1 MTAAKRLEPI
11 SVADYLAGE
20 LVSPVKQEYLGG
32 VVYAMA
38 GGKVAHH
45 VIATNITAAIGYR
58 LRGKRCQAF
67 NSDMKVRVPPPP
79 RERFYYPD
87 ASIVCHSNPPEDSY
101 QDEPVVIFEVLS
113 KKTERIDKGEK
124 LDGYLSIPSLS
135 IYALVEQESA
145 LVTVYR
151 RQGNEFVKQ
160 IHEGLSAVIPLP
172 EVDIELPLTEVY
184 ERVEFRPEPEEE
196 R

>member
-1 MTAAKRLEPI
+1 MNRCSKLLSATW
-11 SVADYLAGE
+11 ADENVLHY
-20 LVSPVKQEYLGG
+20 
-32 VVYAMA
+32 
-38 GGKVAHH
+38 
-45 VIATNITAAIGYR
+45 VIATNVTATVAYR

-87 ASIVCHSNPPEDSY
+87 ASIVCRSNPPEDSY

-124 LDGYLSIPSLS
+124 LDGCLSLPSLAV
-135 IYALVEQESA
+135 YALVEQEFA

-151 RQGNEFVKQ
+151 RKGANSF
-160 IHEGLSAVIPLP
+160 LSTTRDCPQSSHWPKSTSTATGGGVRTR
-172 EVDIELPLTEVY
+172 EVWTGGGV
-184 ERVEFRPEPEEE
+184 VV
-196 R
+196 

>member
-1 MTAAKRLEPI
+1 MTVAKKLEAI

-20 LVSPVKQEYLGG
+20 LVSPIKHEYVGG

-38 GGKVAHH
+38 GGRVSHQ
-45 VIATNITAAIGYR
+45 VIATNITTAIGYR

-87 ASIVCHSNPPEDSY
+87 ASIVCRSNPPEDSY

-124 LDGYLSIPSLS
+124 LDAYQSLPSLAV
-135 IYALVEQESA
+135 YALVEQESA
-145 LVTVYR
+145 LMTIYR
-151 RQGNEFVKQ
+151 RQGSGFVP
-160 IHEGLSAVIPLP
+160 ERYDGLSAIVPLP
-172 EVDIELPLTEVY
+172 EVEIELPLSEVY
-184 ERVEFRPEPEEE
+184 ERVDFRPESE
-196 R
+196 